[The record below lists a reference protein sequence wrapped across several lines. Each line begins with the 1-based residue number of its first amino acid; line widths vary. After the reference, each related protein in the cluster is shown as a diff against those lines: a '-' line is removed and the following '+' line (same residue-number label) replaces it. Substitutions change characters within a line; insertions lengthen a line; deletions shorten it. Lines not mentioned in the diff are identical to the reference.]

1 MNLNFADLY
10 KIDSDASKKK
20 IYRFNN
26 SKINKLV
33 IDFSYNP
40 IDFNLFIDVNNYL
53 SNINISIPTI
63 FEIDK
68 KKCIIIMED
77 FGDKRYDKLINIID
91 PRDILY
97 NAVDSLIEIQNNSKL
112 DTFTNLEK
120 YSFDLFREEISEFV
134 NFYLPLKNYKINYED
149 EFYSIWES
157 EFNNIDFNWNTFVH
171 KDFELTNLIYLPDRK
186 EHLKCGIIDFQ
197 NAFIGFSGWDLF
209 SLLENPRIYFSKK
222 YNNELVEYFY
232 TNTNQKISL
241 KEFLVQY
248 NFLNIARQTRI
259 IGRWINLD
267 SKNKN
272 SNYLK
277 FLKVTIK
284 RLKNS
289 LLCLNN
295 KKIINLYNKVLI
307 E

>member
-10 KIDSDASKKK
+10 QIDSEASKKK
-20 IYRFNN
+20 IYRFN
-26 SKINKLV
+26 KTQINKLV
-33 IDFSYNP
+33 IDFSYYP
-40 IDFNLFIDVNNYL
+40 IDFKLFIEVNNYL

-63 FEIDK
+63 FEINK
-68 KKCIIIMED
+68 EKHIIIMED
-77 FGDKRYDKLINIID
+77 FGDKRYDKLISITD

-97 NAVDSLIEIQNNSKL
+97 NAVDSLIEIQNNSNL
-112 DTFTNLEK
+112 DTFTNFEK
-120 YSFDLFREEISEFV
+120 YNFDLFKEEISEFV

-157 EFNNIDFNWNTFVH
+157 EFNNIDFNWDTFVH
-171 KDFELTNLIYLPDRK
+171 KDFEFTNLIHLPDRK
-186 EHLKCGIIDFQ
+186 GHLKCGIIDFQ

-209 SLLENPRIYFSKK
+209 SLLENPRIYFNQK
-222 YNNELVEYFY
+222 YNIELVEYFY
-232 TNTNQKISL
+232 RNTNQKISL

-248 NFLNIARQTRI
+248 YFLNIARQTRI

-272 SNYLK
+272 NNYLK
-277 FLKVTIK
+277 FLNVTIK
-284 RLKNS
+284 RLRNS
-289 LLCLNN
+289 LLHLNN
-295 KKIINLYNKVLI
+295 RKITNLYEKILI